1 MIRSPR
7 AFGRARRHRPYGDY
21 AQRMP
26 FVAWPPPCERVLQLQ
41 ALTRRSDPLKQAIIR
56 ERNRS
61 HAQGYPIRNTH
72 LIARDIQV
80 HIRHLKRRIKY
91 LEAQALDLIEKLS

>member
-7 AFGRARRHRPYGDY
+7 AFGRPAPTVI
-21 AQRMP
+21 MP
-26 FVAWPPPCERVLQLQ
+26 SACPLWLGPPLCERVLQLQ

-61 HAQGYPIRNTH
+61 HAQGYPIRNTR